1 MGVGQ
6 VHGQNAYMGWRTFI
20 EGIISEK
27 VVTVQEEFVGT
38 EGCKLSLENWAKGFL
53 VRLLE
58 AMHEQW
64 L

>member
-1 MGVGQ
+1 M
-6 VHGQNAYMGWRTFI
+6 AKIGWQRFM
-20 EGIISEK
+20 EGMISGK
-27 VVTVQEEFVGT
+27 AIAIQKKIVGT
-38 EGCKLSLENWAKGFL
+38 GGCKLSLENWAKGFL